1 MLLLSS
7 TFSILLFS
15 PCVSVFPIL
24 FSSCASVFSLSL
36 FSSSVVLLLLS
47 ISLIL
52 FTTLPFAVNCIVTL
66 SGLLPLIFSLSS
78 HSFSTIRSFSSS
90 VSVSFSASGVS
101 SSWFVSSSV
110 ILPCALFIKLSPL

>member
-52 FTTLPFAVNCIVTL
+52 FTTLPFAVNCTVTL
-66 SGLLPLIFSLSS
+66 SGLLPLRSSLSS
-78 HSFSTIRSFSSS
+78 HSFSIIRSFSSS